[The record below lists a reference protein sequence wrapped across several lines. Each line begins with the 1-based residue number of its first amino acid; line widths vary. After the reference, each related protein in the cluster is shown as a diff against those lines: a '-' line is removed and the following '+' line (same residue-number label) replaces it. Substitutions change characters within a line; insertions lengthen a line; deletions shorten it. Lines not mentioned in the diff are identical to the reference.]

1 MPAGGGRQA
10 GGSLSDP
17 MIRVARFVAERSI
30 VAQVQLDSPEEV
42 YEDDD
47 LDSDDGGFGD
57 QQRAWENG
65 AFDDADP
72 KLAAQYEAMLRRREI
87 DKLSREINMITAKVS
102 NSMEAPVQ
110 NQTLTMWAIVANET
124 TDLVERQMSLLSL
137 QASAITQMS
146 QQTVEMNKMANEENR
161 RRVLAGVPVLMAC
174 ISGDHSASISRLI
187 EL

>member
-110 NQTLTMWAIVANET
+110 TLTMWAIVANET

-137 QASAITQMS
+137 QASAITQ
-146 QQTVEMNKMANEENR
+146 TVEMNNMANEENR

>member
-72 KLAAQYEAMLRRREI
+72 KLAAQYAVLCRREI
-87 DKLSREINMITAKVS
+87 DKLSREIHMITAKVS
-102 NSMEAPVQ
+102 NSMEAPV
-110 NQTLTMWAIVANET
+110 QTLTMWAIVANET

-146 QQTVEMNKMANEENR
+146 QQTVEMNNMANEENR

-174 ISGDHSASISRLI
+174 ISGDQSASISRLI